1 MPGNYKPT
9 ARAENGAPVAEN
21 ADGGGAPGGSSPANE
36 GHRNRGA
43 GEPSMNTLT
52 LLVIIIGS
60 IIIGLAIG
68 LRLKHR
74 RK

>member
-1 MPGNYKPT
+1 
-9 ARAENGAPVAEN
+9 
-21 ADGGGAPGGSSPANE
+21 
-36 GHRNRGA
+36 
-43 GEPSMNTLT
+43 MNTLT

-68 LRLKHR
+68 LRQKHR

>member
-1 MPGNYKPT
+1 
-9 ARAENGAPVAEN
+9 
-21 ADGGGAPGGSSPANE
+21 
-36 GHRNRGA
+36 
-43 GEPSMNTLT
+43 MNTLT

-68 LRLKHR
+68 IRLKRR

>member
-1 MPGNYKPT
+1 
-9 ARAENGAPVAEN
+9 
-21 ADGGGAPGGSSPANE
+21 
-36 GHRNRGA
+36 
-43 GEPSMNTLT
+43 MNTLT

-68 LRLKHR
+68 LRLQHR

>member
-1 MPGNYKPT
+1 
-9 ARAENGAPVAEN
+9 
-21 ADGGGAPGGSSPANE
+21 
-36 GHRNRGA
+36 
-43 GEPSMNTLT
+43 MNTLT

-68 LRLKHR
+68 IRLKHR